1 MRAAGLGLGIL
12 VGLTGAAQ
20 AHSPVPGIEG
30 FYVGLLHPLLSPAQ
44 ILLILSAGLLIGG
57 FPRDRVRWLLA
68 AFLGC
73 SFAGLFWSGGDVS
86 DTLAYTVVIA
96 TSALAAASANRFFP
110 AAVVCVAIAGLLLG
124 AMSVPDG
131 GLWWDRFVTMSGS
144 LAGLNILMLYLSGC
158 VVVLNERVHWA
169 MLPVAFRIAAAWIAA
184 VSSMM
189 LAIQFAPAS
198 SAPAL

>member
-1 MRAAGLGLGIL
+1 MRAVGLGLGIL
-12 VGLTGAAQ
+12 FVSTGTAQ

-30 FYVGLLHPLLSPAQ
+30 FYVGLLHPLSSPAQ
-44 ILLILSAGLLIGG
+44 ILLILGAGLLIGG
-57 FPRDRVRWLLA
+57 YERARVRWLLA
-68 AFLGC
+68 AFLGF
-73 SFAGLFWSGGDVS
+73 SFTGLFWSGGDVS

-96 TSALAAASANRFFP
+96 TSALAAASAIRLFP
-110 AAVVCVAIAGLLLG
+110 AAVICVAVAGLLLG

-131 GLWWDRFVTMSGS
+131 GLMWDRFVTMSGS
-144 LAGLNILMLYLSGC
+144 LAGLNILMLYMSGC
-158 VVVLNERVHWA
+158 VVVLKERVHWV

-198 SAPAL
+198 TVAAL

>member
-1 MRAAGLGLGIL
+1 MRATGLGLGIL
-12 VGLTGAAQ
+12 LVSTGAAQ

-30 FYVGLLHPLLSPAQ
+30 FYVGLLHPFSSPAQ
-44 ILLILSAGLLIGG
+44 ILLILGAGLLIGG

-68 AFLGC
+68 AFLAC

-86 DTLAYTVVIA
+86 DTLAYTVAIA
-96 TSALAAASANRFFP
+96 TSALAAASAIRLYP
-110 AAVVCVAIAGLLLG
+110 VAIVSVVIAGLLLG
-124 AMSVPDG
+124 AISVPEG

-158 VVVLNERVHWA
+158 VVVLHERVHWV

-198 SAPAL
+198 SVAAL

>member
-1 MRAAGLGLGIL
+1 MRAAGLGLGIVL
-12 VGLTGAAQ
+12 VSTGAVQ

-30 FYVGLLHPLLSPAQ
+30 FYVGLLHPFSSPAQ

-73 SFAGLFWSGGDVS
+73 SFAGLFWSGGEVS
-86 DTLAYTVVIA
+86 DALAYTVAIA
-96 TSALAAASANRFFP
+96 TSALAAASANRIFP
-110 AAVVCVAIAGLLLG
+110 AAAICVAIAGLLLG
-124 AMSVPDG
+124 TMSVPDG
-131 GLWWDRFVTMSGS
+131 GLWWDSFVTMTGS

-158 VVVLNERVHWA
+158 VVVLNERVQWA

-189 LAIQFAPAS
+189 LAIQFAPDS

>member
-30 FYVGLLHPLLSPAQ
+30 FYVGLLHPFSSPAQ

-68 AFLGC
+68 AFLGF
-73 SFAGLFWSGGDVS
+73 SFAGLLWSGGDVS
-86 DTLAYTVVIA
+86 DILAYTVVIA
-96 TSALAAASANRFFP
+96 TSALAAASANRLFP
-110 AAVVCVAIAGLLLG
+110 AAGCVAIAGLLLG

>member
-30 FYVGLLHPLLSPAQ
+30 FYVGLLHPLSSPAQ
-44 ILLILSAGLLIGG
+44 ILLILGAGLLIGG

-73 SFAGLFWSGGDVS
+73 SFAGLFWPDGDVS
-86 DTLAYTVVIA
+86 DALAYSIA
-96 TSALAAASANRFFP
+96 IAISAIAAASANRFFP
-110 AAVVCVAIAGLLLG
+110 AAVISVAVAGLLLG

-131 GLWWDRFVTMSGS
+131 GLMWDRFVTMSGS
-144 LAGLNILMLYLSGC
+144 LAGLNILMLYLSGL
-158 VVVLNERVHWA
+158 VVVLNERIKWA
-169 MLPVAFRIAAAWIAA
+169 MLPVAFRIGAAWIAA

-198 SAPAL
+198 SVAAI

>member
-1 MRAAGLGLGIL
+1 MRAAGIGFWIL
-12 VGLTGAAQ
+12 IVETGAAQ

-30 FYVGLLHPLLSPAQ
+30 FYIGLLHPFSSPAQ
-44 ILLILSAGLLIGG
+44 ILLILGAGLLIGG
-57 FPRDRVRWLLA
+57 FPRDKVRWLLA
-68 AFLGC
+68 AFLAF
-73 SFAGLFWSGGDVS
+73 SFAGLFWSGGAVS
-86 DTLAYTVVIA
+86 DTLAYTVAIA

-110 AAVVCVAIAGLLLG
+110 AAVVCVAITGLLLG

-144 LAGLNILMLYLSGC
+144 LAGLNILMLYLSGF
-158 VVVLNERVHWA
+158 VVVLNERFQWA
-169 MLPVAFRIAAAWIAA
+169 MLLVAFRIAAAWIAA

-198 SAPAL
+198 SVAAL

>member
-30 FYVGLLHPLLSPAQ
+30 FYVGLLHPFSSPAQ
-44 ILLILSAGLLIGG
+44 ILLILGSGLLIGG

-68 AFLGC
+68 AFLAF

-86 DTLAYTVVIA
+86 DTLAYIVAIA
-96 TSALAAASANRFFP
+96 TSALAAASANRLFP
-110 AAVVCVAIAGLLLG
+110 AAVGCVAVAGLLLG
-124 AMSVPDG
+124 ATSAPDG
-131 GLWWDRFVTMSGS
+131 GLRWDRPVTMSGPF
-144 LAGLNILMLYLSGC
+144 AGLNILMLYLSGC
-158 VVVLNERVHWA
+158 VVVLNERVQWA

-184 VSSMM
+184 ISSMM
-189 LAIQFAPAS
+189 LAINFAPDPSIA
-198 SAPAL
+198 AL

>member
-12 VGLTGAAQ
+12 FVSTGAAQ

-30 FYVGLLHPLLSPAQ
+30 FYVGLLHPLSSPAQ
-44 ILLILSAGLLIGG
+44 ILLILSAGFLIGG

-68 AFLGC
+68 AFLGF
-73 SFAGLFWSGGDVS
+73 SVAGLFWSGGNVS
-86 DTLAYTVVIA
+86 DALAYSIAIA
-96 TSALAAASANRFFP
+96 TSAPAAASANRFFP
-110 AAVVCVAIAGLLLG
+110 AAAVCVAIAGLLLG

-131 GLWWDRFVTMSGS
+131 GLMWDRFVTMSGS

-158 VVVLNERVHWA
+158 VVVLKERVQWA

-198 SAPAL
+198 TVAAL

>member
-30 FYVGLLHPLLSPAQ
+30 FYIGLLHPLSSPAQ

-96 TSALAAASANRFFP
+96 TSALAAASANRLFP
-110 AAVVCVAIAGLLLG
+110 AAVGCVAIAGLLLG
-124 AMSVPDG
+124 AISVPDG

-158 VVVLNERVHWA
+158 VVLLNERVLWA

-198 SAPAL
+198 TVATL